1 MIIGRGGSNH
11 CNLMSILMIYD
22 TTPLTGFAGLLSFLY
37 KNQLFLHINVN
48 GNLFTDKMQLLPDV
62 FVRLYIL

>member
-1 MIIGRGGSNH
+1 
-11 CNLMSILMIYD
+11 MIYD